1 MRTESN
7 RYIRGIDLKI
17 IIYSQN
23 LVSMD
28 GVGNSSIYFRNLL
41 KSFADIELVAH
52 YSNIK
57 KVTNFNE
64 YFKKHDPNNIL
75 FYHYSIED
83 INLKLLLKLSFKKR
97 IIFYHGITPPKF
109 FSEGSELFNNCKK
122 GLSDINLLN
131 DFDLYISNSTE
142 SKNQFL
148 NNSNNSFINNENFI
162 IMPPIELFLQNKKY
176 YKIKPFKSVIKF
188 YYCGTFS
195 NHKNVN
201 SLLNLFNKHQTSQ
214 HKLSIFTSSSK
225 LDCINYLG
233 NDKYNE
239 FLKNGIN
246 FFHQLEDQKLNNNL
260 KTMNCFIT
268 LSLHEGFCIPLFN
281 SIDNFNP
288 VLSLPLKCLQDY
300 FPKNY
305 KFISHKN
312 NFAEIQK
319 KYLYNLEHINEFRNF
334 IKDKSKSLTQKGL
347 NRLKNI
353 L

>member
-1 MRTESN
+1 M
-7 RYIRGIDLKI
+7 KI

-28 GVGNSSIYFRNLL
+28 GVGNSTIYFMNSL

-52 YSNIK
+52 YSNING
-57 KVTNFNE
+57 VTTFNE

-83 INLKLLLKLSFKKR
+83 LNLKLLLNLSFKKR

-109 FSEGSELFNNCKK
+109 FSYGSELFNNCKK

-131 DFDLYISNSTE
+131 NFDLYISNSTE

-148 NNSNNSFINNENFI
+148 KKVNDNFIENENFI
-162 IMPPIELFLQNKKY
+162 IMPPIDLFLKNTKNQENKSL
-176 YKIKPFKSVIKF
+176 KSGLKF

-201 SLLNLFNKHQTSQ
+201 SLLELFNKHQTSQ
-214 HKLSIFTSSSK
+214 YKLSIFTSSSK

-233 NDKYNE
+233 NNKYRE
-239 FLKNGIN
+239 FLKNGIK
-246 FFHQLEDQKLNNNL
+246 FFHQLEDEKLNNNL

-268 LSLHEGFCIPLFN
+268 FSLHEGFCIPLFN
-281 SIDNFNP
+281 SINDFNP

-305 KFISHKN
+305 KYISHN
-312 NFAEIQK
+312 ENFEEIQK
-319 KYLYNLEHINEFRNF
+319 KYLYNLKHINQFRNF
-334 IKDKSKSLTQKGL
+334 IKDKVKGLTQTGL
-347 NRLKNI
+347 NRIKNI
-353 L
+353 I

>member
-1 MRTESN
+1 M
-7 RYIRGIDLKI
+7 KI

-28 GVGNSSIYFRNLL
+28 GVGNSSIYFMNLL
-41 KSFADIELVAH
+41 KSFVDVELVAH
-52 YSNIK
+52 YSNING
-57 KVTNFNE
+57 VTNFNE
-64 YFKKHDPNNIL
+64 YLKKHDPNNIL

-83 INLKLLLKLSFKKR
+83 INLKLLINLSFKKR

-109 FSEGSELFNNCKK
+109 FSNGSELFNNCKK

-148 NNSNNSFINNENFI
+148 KKVNNNFIENENFI
-162 IMPPIELFLQNKKY
+162 IMPPIDLFLKDTKNHENKSL
-176 YKIKPFKSVIKF
+176 KSVVDF

-201 SLLNLFNKHQTSQ
+201 SLLELFNKNQTSQ
-214 HKLSIFTSSSK
+214 HRLSIFTSSSK

-233 NDKYNE
+233 NNKYIE
-239 FLKNGIN
+239 FLKNGIY
-246 FFHQLEDQKLNNNL
+246 FYHQLEDEKLNNNL
-260 KTMNCFIT
+260 RTMNCFIT

-281 SIDNFNP
+281 SINDLNP

-300 FPKNY
+300 FPENY
-305 KFISHKN
+305 KYISDDD
-312 NFAEIQK
+312 NFEEIQK
-319 KYLYNLEHINEFRNF
+319 KYFYNLEHINKFRNF
-334 IKDKSKSLTQKGL
+334 IKDKAKVLTQQGL

-353 L
+353 IY